1 MIVCVKLLISFKKED
16 SAIYYNIE
24 KPEIMLREISQTKK
38 NLTLFMYRIKK
49 KSNIQTCNNKP
60 DLFWYILIIP
70 TLKILGKR
78 IMSSGTV

>member
-1 MIVCVKLLISFKKED
+1 MDKENMIVCVKLLISFKKED

-49 KSNIQTCNNKP
+49 NQIYKHV
-60 DLFWYILIIP
+60 IISQICFGIY
-70 TLKILGKR
+70 L
-78 IMSSGTV
+78 